1 MMKKIVKQLLLMMS
15 MLVLF
20 CVPTV
25 TVNATQVE
33 DTTEEVEAED
43 DTEAET
49 EEREKTSL
57 TFEIAIFTYEM
68 LPDATQEDMPTG
80 FTLGEWEYNGVA
92 VKAGFTENSD
102 MICVM
107 GEDWE
112 TGYTYRFIYDPN
124 HEMFVPY
131 FGADIKNGY
140 IYTIPMY
147 EDAEI
152 PYGFVDS
159 YFVIQ
164 TVPMFAYMR
173 EDAELTQ
180 EEIAVGSLSE
190 DNYLVFLMMDE
201 KGKEVHY
208 TYDLIDRTFQR
219 SLLQK
224 KDAEKVTELNE
235 VIDELH
241 TDIGELNAMNAERMN
256 KRLTIIGIL
265 VAAVLIMAGVIINL
279 LIKLSRVM
287 NGEDLVEEELEEE
300 VESAAEEEK
309 KSENVEM
316 KEVVENEESPE
327 KAEEGILNVDFV
339 TEDDYVEDEEDEFFE
354 KSSKKSL
361 RNFFAKK
368 RKFYD
373 DEEEEE
379 VIEEVSNS
387 FEAMHL
393 DFPNSY
399 DEEIEIFDLDL
410 DDL

>member
-1 MMKKIVKQLLLMMS
+1 MTKKFVKQLLMAVFALM
-15 MLVLF
+15 LL

-25 TVNATQVE
+25 TANATQM
-33 DTTEEVEAED
+33 DSTTEEAE
-43 DTEAET
+43 ES
-49 EEREKTSL
+49 ERTPL
-57 TFEIAIFTYEM
+57 TFDIAIFTYEM
-68 LPDATQEDMPTG
+68 LDDATQEDMPKG
-80 FTLGEWEYNGVA
+80 FTLGDWEYNGVA

-124 HEMFVPY
+124 HDMFVPY

-140 IYTIPMY
+140 IYTVPMY
-147 EDAEI
+147 EDAEV
-152 PYGFVDS
+152 PYGFMEA

-164 TVPMFAYMR
+164 TVPMFTYMR

-201 KGKEVHY
+201 NGKEVHY

-241 TDIGELNAMNAERMN
+241 ADIGELNAINAARMN

-265 VAAVLIMAGVIINL
+265 IAIVIVMAGIIVNL
-279 LIKLSRVM
+279 LLKLSKANELR
-287 NGEDLVEEELEEE
+287 ED
-300 VESAAEEEK
+300 
-309 KSENVEM
+309 
-316 KEVVENEESPE
+316 
-327 KAEEGILNVDFV
+327 
-339 TEDDYVEDEEDEFFE
+339 DEEDEEVEEDFEADSEDELKIEKVAETRKSQKKAKNVNTLDGKKENLKVEFFVE
-354 KSSKKSL
+354 E
-361 RNFFAKK
+361 
-368 RKFYD
+368 D
-373 DEEEEE
+373 EIEEEST
-379 VIEEVSNS
+379 VSKNPVS
-387 FEAMHL
+387 LNE
-393 DFPNSY
+393 D
-399 DEEIEIFDLDL
+399 DIEILDLDL